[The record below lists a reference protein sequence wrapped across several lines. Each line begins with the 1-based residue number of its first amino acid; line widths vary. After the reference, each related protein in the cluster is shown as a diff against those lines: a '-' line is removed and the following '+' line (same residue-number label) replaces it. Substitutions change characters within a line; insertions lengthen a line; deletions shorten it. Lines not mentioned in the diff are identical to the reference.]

1 MATGEEQKK
10 EKKQTLTQLFSGPGF
25 PGGAGG
31 GFPTKGSDY
40 PGGAASSYYN
50 TYASFYSQT
59 GAPYRY
65 NLSDIHFVQ
74 IQLMQDSKTR
84 WSQSCGQRQWTV
96 NGGKGDTE
104 LSPKKLGLDPA

>member
-1 MATGEEQKK
+1 MCIRDSPYSMATGAEK
-10 EKKQTLTQLFSGPGF
+10 ENSERDPKYFAGF

-59 GAPYRY
+59 GAPYR
-65 NLSDIHFVQ
+65 
-74 IQLMQDSKTR
+74 
-84 WSQSCGQRQWTV
+84 
-96 NGGKGDTE
+96 
-104 LSPKKLGLDPA
+104 